1 MNKINKIFIAGH
13 TGMVGSAFLRFF
25 RKKKYK
31 NVFLQ
36 TRKQLDLTNQ
46 TKVFNYF
53 KKIKIDVLI
62 ICSAKVGGIYANNTY
77 PHNFIRDNLQ
87 IQNNLLE
94 AAFINKISKVLFLGS
109 SCIYPRNCKQ
119 PMKEDILLS
128 GHLEKTNEQYAI
140 AKLAGIKY
148 CEGIMRQY
156 GSDTNVDFRTILPP
170 NLFGDNDNYDPKN
183 SHVIASLIKK
193 ITEAKKNKLKKV
205 YLWGDGTPK
214 REFLHVDDLVETS
227 VKLLKISKKKYWN
240 YFKKDQTHLNVGSGY
255 ETSINKLAK
264 IISKL
269 VDYKPIFKFNKK
281 MPNGVK
287 RKIMSNSKIKKIL
300 KSYKPYNEDIFKKKL
315 NELIKVIKV

>member
-1 MNKINKIFIAGH
+1 MNKISKIFVAGH
-13 TGMVGSAFLRFF
+13 TGMVGSAFLRYFKKKNYKNIYF
-25 RKKKYK
+25 QSRKK
-31 NVFLQ
+31 
-36 TRKQLDLTNQ
+36 LDLTNQ

-53 KKIKIDVLI
+53 KNKKFDILL

-77 PHNFIRDNLQ
+77 PHNFIRDNLH

-119 PMKEDILLS
+119 PMKEDMLLS

-156 GSDTNVDFRTILPP
+156 GSNSKVDFRTIIPP
-170 NLFGDNDNYDPKN
+170 NLFGDNDNYDLKN
-183 SHVIASLIKK
+183 SHVIASLIRK
-193 ITEAKKNKLKKV
+193 IREAKKNKVKNV

-214 REFLHVDDLVETS
+214 REFLHVDDLIEMS
-227 VKLLKISKKKYWN
+227 IELLKISKKKYWS
-240 YFKKDQTHLNVGSGY
+240 YFDKDKTHLNVGSGY
-255 ETSINKLAK
+255 ETSIVNLAR
-264 IISKL
+264 IISHILK
-269 VDYKPIFKFNKK
+269 YYPIFKFNKK

-287 RKIMSNSKIKKIL
+287 RKIMDNRKIKKL
-300 KSYKPYNEDIFKKKL
+300 LRSYKPYNKKIFEEKL
-315 NELIKVIKV
+315 RQVIKI

>member
-1 MNKINKIFIAGH
+1 MNKISKIFIAGH

-31 NVFLQ
+31 NVYYQ
-36 TRKQLDLTNQ
+36 IRKKLDLTNQ
-46 TKVFNYF
+46 TKVFKYF
-53 KKIKIDVLI
+53 KNKKFDVLI

-94 AAFINKISKVLFLGS
+94 AAFINKIGKVLFLGS

-119 PMKEDILLS
+119 PMKEDMLLS

-156 GSDTNVDFRTILPP
+156 GSNANIDFRTILPP

-183 SHVIASLIKK
+183 SHVIASLIRK
-193 ITEAKKNKLKKV
+193 ITEAKKNKIKKV

-214 REFLHVDDLVETS
+214 REFLHVDDLIETS
-227 VKLLKISKKKYWN
+227 IELLKIPKKKYWKH
-240 YFKKDQTHLNVGSGY
+240 FKKDQTHLNVGSGY
-255 ETSINKLAK
+255 ETSIVNLAK
-264 IISKL
+264 IISEL
-269 VDYKPIFKFNKK
+269 VEYYPIFRFNKK

-287 RKIMSNSKIKKIL
+287 RKIMSNSKIKTIL

-315 NELIKVIKV
+315 VKIIKI